1 MTKTFLLIIASLTG
15 FAGSLQAQQTAAGNQ
30 TLNTRQQKIVAIAAL
45 TAKGDLEKL
54 KPVLHTALDS
64 GLTVNEIKEVMVHL
78 SAYCGFP
85 RSLNG
90 INTFLMVS
98 NERKAKGITDPVGP
112 EPSPISRAGNKYEAG
127 RKNLEQLTG
136 RAESGPKT
144 GYAAFVPVIDTLLK
158 EHLFA
163 DIFNRGVLTFQD
175 RELTTISALVSLG
188 GVESQLQ
195 GHLSISLNVGMTEQ
209 QLGQMIVIV
218 ESYIGKKEAEAG
230 KAVLNR
236 VLGARSRPN

>member
-1 MTKTFLLIIASLTG
+1 MNKTLFAIIVPLIG
-15 FAGSLQAQQTAAGNQ
+15 FSDSLQAQQTAAGNQ
-30 TLNTRQQKIVAIAAL
+30 TLDTRQQKIVAIAAL

-54 KPVLHTALDS
+54 KPIINTALDS

-90 INTFLMVS
+90 INTFLAVS
-98 NERKAKGITDPVGP
+98 NERKAKGIADPIGT
-112 EPSPISRAGNKYEAG
+112 EPFPISRAGNKYEVG
-127 RKNLEQLTG
+127 KKNLENLTG
-136 RAESGPKT
+136 RPESGPKT

-163 DIFNRGVLTFQD
+163 DIFNRGVLTWQD
-175 RELTTISALVSLG
+175 RELTTVSALVSLG
-188 GVESQLQ
+188 GVEAQLQ
-195 GHLSISLNVGMTEQ
+195 GHLSISLGVGLTEA
-209 QLGQMIVIV
+209 QLGQMLAIV
-218 ESYIGKKEAEAG
+218 ENYIGKKEAEAG

-236 VLGARSRPN
+236 VLGARRRPN